1 MVINK
6 LRITVNSF
14 YEQRLILVAF
24 IATFIFSV
32 LFPVARA
39 SNIGYVDPN
48 MYIGYSLAQEWL
60 MESSGYEYHATRFP
74 FIYVLKLSSIF
85 GPDLFAIAFRA
96 VLMLLIFLAA
106 CGLIKLVELDT
117 KSKLVLIL
125 FISMSPIA
133 TAASSMTLANGF
145 AAILT
150 LLAISVLFVKSDI
163 SYWRIYLSGSIATVA
178 VLTNAWIGSLG
189 FLGIAFWILT
199 EKNKKFGKLL
209 NLSMSILVSAVTL
222 ELLWKLKYGLEN
234 SIWSPHIDLLSGG
247 QTSGG
252 FGEWKSLLE
261 LWKTGI
267 FPWTFISLTAI
278 GVVFPSLVIIYKRQ
292 NLAAK
297 RLALLILFLTIA
309 SLLSHFMGFNPQFA
323 SAWYFF
329 GNFTSYA
336 LAVILLYRITE
347 GSSTNLISFVFAM
360 FLVFVLLQP
369 QGAPLQISTIL
380 QGVPLQI
387 LTMLA
392 IAPIFFNSPSQKGKL
407 TKKTSEIFTFII
419 ACTFSIVF
427 FASALNSFFG
437 NSYNYSGNTRSMEL
451 YKDQLFYMKE
461 LQTYTSQRH
470 KVAVW
475 NSAEDTT
482 GYLGALTSTSAF
494 HLIRLEGKAAA
505 TKVPDPQMWLK
516 RYNIFPEYI
525 LIITSKKNTSF
536 LTESK
541 NLEMNGYKEIR
552 SKSFPSSLKLV
563 TMKRVSNTLE
573 LHS

>member
-1 MVINK
+1 VVINK
-6 LRITVNSF
+6 LRLTVNSF

-24 IATFIFSV
+24 IATFVFSV

-106 CGLIKLVELDT
+106 CGLIKLVELDA

-125 FISMSPIA
+125 FIGMSPIA

-163 SYWRIYLSGSIATVA
+163 SYWRIYLSGSIATLA

-199 EKNKKFGKLL
+199 EKNKKFEKLL
-209 NLSMSILVSAVTL
+209 NLSMSILVSAGTL
-222 ELLWKLKYGLEN
+222 ELLWKLKYGLES

-247 QTSGG
+247 KTSGG
-252 FGEWKSLLE
+252 FGEWKSLFE
-261 LWKTGI
+261 LWKNGI

-292 NLAAK
+292 NLVAK

-329 GNFTSYA
+329 GNFPSYA
-336 LAVILLYRITE
+336 LAVILLYRIIE
-347 GSSTNLISFVFAM
+347 GSSINIVSFVFAM
-360 FLVFVLLQP
+360 FLVFVLLKH
-369 QGAPLQISTIL
+369 QGAP
-380 QGVPLQI
+380 VQI

-392 IAPIFFNSPSQKGKL
+392 VAPIFFDSRGQDRKL
-407 TKKTSEIFTFII
+407 TKKTPGIIAFMI

-427 FASALNSFFG
+427 FASAKNSFFG
-437 NSYNYSGNTRSMEL
+437 NSYNYSGNTKSMEL

-482 GYLGALTSTSAF
+482 GYLGALISTSAF
-494 HLIRLEGKAAA
+494 HLLRLEGKAAA

-516 RYNIFPEYI
+516 RHNILPEYI
-525 LIITSKKNTSF
+525 LIITSQKNASF

-541 NLEMNGYKEIR
+541 NLELNGYKEIS
-552 SKSFPSSLKLV
+552 SKSFPSSLKLI
-563 TMKRVSNTLE
+563 TMKRASNSLE

>member
-1 MVINK
+1 VVIKK
-6 LRITVNSF
+6 LYLGTNRL
-14 YEQRLILVAF
+14 YEQRLTLLAF
-24 IATFIFSV
+24 IATFVFSV

-106 CGLIKLVELDT
+106 CGLIKLVELDA

-125 FISMSPIA
+125 FIGMSPIA

-163 SYWRIYLSGSIATVA
+163 SYWRIYLSGSIATLA

-199 EKNKKFGKLL
+199 EKNKKFEKLL
-209 NLSMSILVSAVTL
+209 NLSMSILVSAGTL
-222 ELLWKLKYGLEN
+222 ELLWKLKYGLES

-247 QTSGG
+247 KTSGG
-252 FGEWKSLLE
+252 FGEWKSLFE
-261 LWKTGI
+261 LWKNGI

-292 NLAAK
+292 NLVAK

-329 GNFTSYA
+329 GNFPSYA
-336 LAVILLYRITE
+336 LAVILLCRIIE
-347 GSSTNLISFVFAM
+347 GSSINIVSFVFAM
-360 FLVFVLLQP
+360 FLVFVLLKH
-369 QGAPLQISTIL
+369 QGAP
-380 QGVPLQI
+380 VQI

-392 IAPIFFNSPSQKGKL
+392 VAPIFFDSRGQDRKL
-407 TKKTSEIFTFII
+407 TKKTPGIIAFMI

-427 FASALNSFFG
+427 FASAKNSFFG
-437 NSYNYSGNTRSMEL
+437 NSYNYSGNTKSMEL

-494 HLIRLEGKAAA
+494 HLLRLEGKAAA

-516 RYNIFPEYI
+516 RHNILPEYI
-525 LIITSKKNTSF
+525 LIITSQKNASF

-541 NLEMNGYKEIR
+541 NLELNGYKEIS
-552 SKSFPSSLKLV
+552 SKSFPSSLKLI
-563 TMKRVSNTLE
+563 TMKRASNSLE

>member
-1 MVINK
+1 
-6 LRITVNSF
+6 VNSF

-24 IATFIFSV
+24 IATFVFSV

-106 CGLIKLVELDT
+106 CGLIKLVELDA

-125 FISMSPIA
+125 FIGMSPIA

-163 SYWRIYLSGSIATVA
+163 SYWRIYLSGSIATLA

-199 EKNKKFGKLL
+199 EKNKKFEKLL
-209 NLSMSILVSAVTL
+209 NLSMSILVSAGTL
-222 ELLWKLKYGLEN
+222 ELLWKLKYGLES

-247 QTSGG
+247 KTSGG
-252 FGEWKSLLE
+252 FGEWKSLFE
-261 LWKTGI
+261 LWKNGI

-292 NLAAK
+292 NLVAK

-329 GNFTSYA
+329 GNFPSYA
-336 LAVILLYRITE
+336 LAVILLYRIIE
-347 GSSTNLISFVFAM
+347 GSSINIVSFVFAM
-360 FLVFVLLQP
+360 FLVFVLLKH
-369 QGAPLQISTIL
+369 QGAP
-380 QGVPLQI
+380 VQI

-392 IAPIFFNSPSQKGKL
+392 VAPIFFDSRGQDRKL
-407 TKKTSEIFTFII
+407 TKKTPGIIAFMI

-427 FASALNSFFG
+427 FASAKNSFFG
-437 NSYNYSGNTRSMEL
+437 NSYNYSGNTKSMEL

-482 GYLGALTSTSAF
+482 GYLGALISTSAF
-494 HLIRLEGKAAA
+494 HLLRLEGKAAA

-516 RYNIFPEYI
+516 RHNILPEYI
-525 LIITSKKNTSF
+525 LIITSQKNASF

-541 NLEMNGYKEIR
+541 NLELNGYKEIS
-552 SKSFPSSLKLV
+552 SKSFPSSLKLI
-563 TMKRVSNTLE
+563 TMKRASNSLE

>member
-6 LRITVNSF
+6 LRLTVNSF

-24 IATFIFSV
+24 IATFVFSV

-106 CGLIKLVELDT
+106 CGLIKLVELDA

-125 FISMSPIA
+125 FIGMSPIA

-163 SYWRIYLSGSIATVA
+163 SYWRIYLSGSIATLA

-199 EKNKKFGKLL
+199 EKNKKFEKLL
-209 NLSMSILVSAVTL
+209 NLSMSILVSAGTL
-222 ELLWKLKYGLEN
+222 ELLWKLKYGLES

-247 QTSGG
+247 KTSGG
-252 FGEWKSLLE
+252 FGEWKSLFE
-261 LWKTGI
+261 LWKNGI

-292 NLAAK
+292 NLVAK

-329 GNFTSYA
+329 GNFPSYA
-336 LAVILLYRITE
+336 LAVILLYRIIE
-347 GSSTNLISFVFAM
+347 GSSINIVSFVFAM
-360 FLVFVLLQP
+360 FLVFVLLKH
-369 QGAPLQISTIL
+369 QGAP
-380 QGVPLQI
+380 VQI

-392 IAPIFFNSPSQKGKL
+392 VAPIFFDSRGQDRKL
-407 TKKTSEIFTFII
+407 TKKTPGIIAFMI

-427 FASALNSFFG
+427 FASAKNSFFG
-437 NSYNYSGNTRSMEL
+437 NSYNYSGNTKSMEL

-482 GYLGALTSTSAF
+482 GYLGALISTSAF
-494 HLIRLEGKAAA
+494 HLLRLEGKAAA

-516 RYNIFPEYI
+516 RHNILPEYI
-525 LIITSKKNTSF
+525 LIITSQKNASF

-541 NLEMNGYKEIR
+541 NLELNGYKEIS
-552 SKSFPSSLKLV
+552 SKSFPSSLKLI
-563 TMKRVSNTLE
+563 TMKRASNSLE